1 MDLRERIRA
10 LLAEQSLSVRAV
22 AEKSGVR
29 RQSIS
34 AFLAG
39 ANLHL
44 DNLQKLLTALG
55 VKLEFKP
62 LVDASDRLLQKRFPV
77 NRHKLAA
84 LCRKYGIKRL
94 SLFGSILRADFS
106 AKSDVDVLV
115 EFHRPVS
122 LFQLVTLEEDLS
134 KLVPGG
140 RRIDVVTEK
149 SLSKYFRDE
158 VLALREIIYE
168 EAA

>member
-10 LLAEQSLSVRAV
+10 LIAEQGLSIRAV

-34 AFLAG
+34 AFLSG

-55 VKLEFKP
+55 VKLELKP
-62 LVDASDRLLQKRFPV
+62 LADASDRLLEKRFPV
-77 NRHKLAA
+77 DQRKLAA

-94 SLFGSILRADFS
+94 SLFGSILRPDFS
-106 AKSDVDVLV
+106 PKSDIDVLV

-122 LFQLVTLEEDLS
+122 LFQFVTLEEDLS